1 MKDFSDFAK
10 SLKDDPDAID
20 EIIMKSVKNSKADF
34 SHFNLDENEIK
45 LIGSMVFT
53 TSLALLKR
61 YHLWQ
66 ND

>member
-10 SLKDDPDAID
+10 SLKNDPDAID
-20 EIIMKSVKNSKADF
+20 EMLVSVVNNSKADF
-34 SHFNLDENEIK
+34 SHLNLRENDIK

-53 TSLALLKR
+53 TSMALLKR
-61 YHLWQ
+61 YHLWL